1 MRSDAGCIFVKDYM
15 RRMSRV
21 LSLVILLMICLAP
34 AQSQRN
40 TFNEGAVTGS
50 LYELR
55 DKRRVL
61 LMVRRSS
68 VVDAGSGQ
76 AKSILSEVYEQGVEP
91 RGRFARIYNALA
103 RKLNEYMT
111 RYQSI
116 SAARD
121 ISEAQFIVLFNLL
134 EYRRPL
140 GRPYPYGELFI
151 ILNDRSNG
159 HEPHI
164 IWKTRK
170 SPLWAED
177 AIDEFIRD
185 LKATRGE
192 E

>member
-1 MRSDAGCIFVKDYM
+1 MKDYM

-21 LSLVILLMICLAP
+21 LSFALFLIICFVP
-34 AQSQRN
+34 AQAQRN
-40 TFNEGAVTGS
+40 TFNEGVVTGS

-68 VVDAGSGQ
+68 VVDASGQ
-76 AKSILSEVYEQGVEP
+76 AKTILSEVYEPSAEP

-103 RKLNEYMT
+103 RKLNKYM
-111 RYQSI
+111 RQYQSI
-116 SAARD
+116 SGARN
-121 ISEAQFIVLFNLL
+121 ISEAEFIILFNLL

-140 GRPYPYGELFI
+140 GTPYPYGELFV

-159 HEPHI
+159 SKPRI

-170 SPLWAED
+170 SSMWAED

-192 E
+192 G

>member
-1 MRSDAGCIFVKDYM
+1 MPGFVKGYM
-15 RRMSRV
+15 RRLSRI
-21 LSLVILLMICLAP
+21 LSFAALLIICLVP
-34 AQSQRN
+34 AQAQEK
-40 TFNEGAVTGS
+40 TFSEGAVTGS

-61 LMVRRSS
+61 LVVRRSS
-68 VVDAGSGQ
+68 VVDASGQ
-76 AKSILSEVYEQGVEP
+76 AKTILSEVYEPGVEP

-103 RKLNEYMT
+103 RKLNKYMT
-111 RYQSI
+111 RHQSI
-116 SAARD
+116 SAARN

-140 GRPYPYGELFI
+140 GMPYPYGDLFI

-159 HEPHI
+159 HEPRI

-170 SPLWAED
+170 SPIWAED

-192 E
+192 G